1 MIIFDAHPTCA
12 RDRRIDARR
21 DVQHRRPRRA
31 VARSIG
37 SSTRAGHPNLPRR
50 GTAIANGA
58 ATIDGEARSGGDRGG
73 PVPGLWVIA
82 ITAVLLAGWGAGE
95 LSGSALQSLDLY
107 AVQHLAAAGSE
118 PLTSIARA
126 LSLAGSIVVIALL
139 AVVCCAALYRGAHRA
154 ALLVALSGPGAIV
167 LFNVE
172 KLIVGRPRPPIEQ
185 LVSAPYSSF
194 PSGHATLAAAFYAA
208 LLIVFLAR
216 RPPLAAAIGAVTAI
230 ALLVAGVSLS
240 RVYLG
245 VHYPSDVTG
254 GVLLGVSW
262 TFLVA
267 LSMRHPIRRRH
278 RPGNQDRPPG
288 AMRLLE
294 SQGRGSPAAAGAT

>member
-1 MIIFDAHPTCA
+1 MTGVQTCA
-12 RDRRIDARR
+12 
-21 DVQHRRPRRA
+21 
-31 VARSIG
+31 
-37 SSTRAGHPNLPRR
+37 LP
-50 GTAIANGA
+50 I
-58 ATIDGEARSGGDRGG
+58 S
-73 PVPGLWVIA
+73 
-82 ITAVLLAGWGAGE
+82 
-95 LSGSALQSLDLY
+95 
-107 AVQHLAAAGSE
+107 
-118 PLTSIARA
+118 
-126 LSLAGSIVVIALL
+126 LL